1 MARRRGH
8 TLRGG
13 AVVLVAALVATGF
26 AGHATAQPTPPADPL
41 TPAPPTAPWPALA
54 ERDRVDP
61 DLLAMDG
68 TATAFVELT
77 ERPLVDVYAEQRRN
91 RATTEQTAQAVRANR
106 DRMSQQA
113 DRVVKALGSGGTELY
128 RTSNALSGLM
138 VSGEARKLAALG
150 ELPEVRSVRRSLP
163 TGRMNASAAQ
173 LTKAV
178 TAWKSTGRLGENIR
192 IGIVDDG
199 VDYTHA
205 TFGGPGTKAAYKAI
219 DSTKTDPSYFPT
231 AKVVGGTDLAGDDY
245 DASGRFGS
253 RTPKPDP
260 NPLACGQHGTHVAGT
275 AAGYGVNGDGSTFKG
290 DYNTLGGQQLA
301 GMRIGPGT
309 APKAKIYAYKVFG
322 CKGSTSVTSKAM
334 DLVLDP
340 NGDGDFSDRLD
351 VVNLS
356 LGTDFGTP
364 DTPENKIIKTL
375 AEHGVLVVAANGNG
389 GDINDVGGSPANAP
403 STLAVANT
411 RDAYAL
417 RDGLD
422 VTAPS
427 TVAGRKAGQY
437 SSEYTGFDSL
447 DLTRQV
453 VTMSD
458 EANKD
463 GCKAYSASDK
473 AAAADKIV
481 WLDWDDD
488 DATRKCGSAVRAN
501 NAEAAGAKAVLL
513 PSTVFEFTAGI
524 AGNKNVPMFQL
535 TRQASEQLR
544 PVLGQLSVRLRG
556 SLRGSTPNV
565 EPKIADTVTPSS
577 SRGGRGPAVKPDVA
591 APGDTISSAKAGSGN
606 EVLVLGGT
614 SMASP
619 HVAGIAA
626 LVRQAHPDWSP
637 EEVKASVMN
646 TATATITAAADKK
659 VAEGPQRVGSGRV
672 DALAAQQ
679 NQILAMADD
688 DSRSVSVS
696 FGTVEVI
703 DRVRAT
709 RTVKVV
715 NKGDRAARVKIDYV
729 AATKMPGVRYEVTPN
744 ELELGPK
751 LTRTFTVTL
760 RIDDARMLRKAI
772 DPTMDE
778 KQGGKARQFLA
789 DSSGWLTVTPNGGSP
804 LRVPVYAAPK
814 PVAQMTAQKLDVGAQ
829 RLVSLTGR
837 ALDQGTGGQ
846 AYRSL
851 VSVFELHGSSPQQRE
866 CGGTVVDNCTINQ
879 TARGGDLRWF
889 GANSTPQGLV
899 TFGIATWGDWAS
911 LGGNTVPF
919 IDIDTNGDNKPDRRV
934 EVGRQPQTDLL
945 LAQTRDLTNRQPD
958 GTYALIEAQPVNT
971 QYGDVDTNVYD
982 TNVIALPTSLKALGI
997 APGATSA
1004 PLKYVIG
1011 VRGYYVAP
1019 SDSDGLLDTSGTPV
1033 TYDPLKPGVVIG
1045 SAPAVAHLARDR
1057 ATLQVKPGPG
1067 TTPKELLV
1075 LHHHN
1080 LRGQRA
1086 ALVPMQP

>member
-1 MARRRGH
+1 MALRRGRQA
-8 TLRGG
+8 LRGG
-13 AVVLVAALVATGF
+13 AVVLVAALAATGF
-26 AGHATAQPTPPADPL
+26 AGHATAQTTPADGL
-41 TPAPPTAPWPALA
+41 SPAAPTGPWPKVA

-61 DLLAMDG
+61 ALLAADG

-77 ERPLVDVYAEQRRN
+77 ERALIDVYAEQRRD
-91 RATTEQTAQAVRANR
+91 RATPDQSAKAVRANR
-106 DRMSQQA
+106 ERMNQQA
-113 DRVVKALGSGGTELY
+113 DRVVAALGSGGQELY
-128 RTSNALSGLM
+128 RTANALNGVML
-138 VSGEARKLAALG
+138 SGEARKLAALG
-150 ELPEVRSVRRSLP
+150 KLPEVRSVRRHMP
-163 TGRMNASAAQ
+163 TERMNASAAQ

-178 TAWKSTGRLGENIR
+178 NAWKATGRLGDDIR

-205 TFGGPGTKAAYKAI
+205 TFGGPGTKEAYKAI
-219 DSTKTDPSYFPT
+219 DSTKVDSSYFPT
-231 AKVVGGTDLAGDDY
+231 AKVVGGTDLAGNDY
-245 DASGRFGS
+245 DSSGRYGS

-260 NPLACGQHGTHVAGT
+260 NPLACGAHGTHVAGT
-275 AAGYGVNGDGSTFKG
+275 AAGFGVNADGSTFKG
-290 DYNTLGGQQLA
+290 DYNALGGDQLA
-301 GMRIGPGT
+301 AMRIGPGT

-322 CKGSTSVTSKAM
+322 CKGSTSVTAKAM

-364 DTPENKIIKTL
+364 DTPDNKIMKTL

-427 TVAGRKAGQY
+427 TVAGRRTGQY
-437 SSEYTGFDSL
+437 SSEYTGYDSL

-458 EANKD
+458 DANKD
-463 GCKAYSASDK
+463 GCKAFSDADK
-473 AAAADKIV
+473 AKVADKIV
-481 WLDWDDD
+481 WLDWDDN

-501 NAEAAGAKAVLL
+501 NAEAAGAKAILL

-544 PVLGQLSVRLRG
+544 PALGQLSVRLRG

-565 EPKIADTVTPSS
+565 EPRIADTVTPSS

-591 APGDTISSAKAGSGN
+591 APGDTISSAKSGSGN
-606 EVLVLGGT
+606 EVLVIGGT

-626 LVRQAHPDWSP
+626 LVRQAHPDWTP

-646 TATATITAAADKK
+646 TATATVTAAADKQI
-659 VAEGPQRVGSGRV
+659 AEGPQRVGSGRV

-679 NQILAMADD
+679 NQVLAMADD
-688 DSRSVSVS
+688 ASQSVSVS

-715 NKGDRAARVKIDYV
+715 NKSDKPVSVAIDYV
-729 AATKMPGVRYEVTPN
+729 AATKMPGVRYEVTPS
-744 ELELGPK
+744 ELGLGPK

-760 RIDDARMLRKAI
+760 RIDDARMLRKVI
-772 DPTMDE
+772 DPTMDA
-778 KQGGKARQFLA
+778 KQGGKARQFVA
-789 DSSGWLTVTPNGGSP
+789 DASGWLTVTPKGGSA

-814 PVAQMTAQKLDVGAQ
+814 PVAQLSAQKLEVGAQ
-829 RLVSLTGR
+829 RLVQFTGR
-837 ALDQGTGGQ
+837 GLDQGKGSE

-851 VSVFELHGSSPQQRE
+851 ASVFELHGSSQQMRD
-866 CGGTVVDNCTINQ
+866 CGGAVVDNCTINQ

-889 GANSTPQGLV
+889 GANSNQQGLV

-911 LGGNTVPF
+911 IGGNTVPF
-919 IDIDTNGDNKPDRRV
+919 VDIDTTGDGRPDRRV
-934 EVGRQPQTDLL
+934 EAGRQPQTDLVL
-945 LAQTRDLTNRQPD
+945 SQTRDLTRRDPD
-958 GTYALIEAQPVNT
+958 GSFPLIEAQPVNT
-971 QYGDVDTNVYD
+971 QYGDVDTNIYD
-982 TNVIALPTSLKALGI
+982 TSVIALPTTVKALGI
-997 APGATSA
+997 PAGATSA
-1004 PLKYVIG
+1004 PLKYVVN

-1019 SDSDGLLDTSGTPV
+1019 SDSDGLVDTSGTPV
-1033 TYDPLKPGVVIG
+1033 AFDPLKPGVIIG
-1045 SAPAVAHLARDR
+1045 SAPAVAHVARDR
-1057 ATLQVKPGPG
+1057 STLQVKPGPG
-1067 TTPKELLV
+1067 TVPRELLI

-1080 LRGQRA
+1080 ARGQRA
-1086 ALVPMQP
+1086 GLIAM